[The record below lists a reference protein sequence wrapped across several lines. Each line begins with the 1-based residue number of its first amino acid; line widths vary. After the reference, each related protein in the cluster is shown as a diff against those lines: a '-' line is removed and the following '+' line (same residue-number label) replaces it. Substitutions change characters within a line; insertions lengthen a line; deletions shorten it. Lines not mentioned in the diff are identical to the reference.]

1 MRDVANEACGVGPLV
16 SILWRNLRGD
26 RLPRRVPSDGRGAH
40 RVFIAVVACE
50 ERSREGCGLCYTS
63 VGDDAS
69 LEHKLQETYIFSVDP
84 GRAGARGE
92 IPPAPGGRSAGGPV
106 DRIDAGESH
115 AARETERRARPGG
128 RGAGTWKQHKPIA

>member
-50 ERSREGCGLCYTS
+50 ERSREGFGLCYTS

-69 LEHKLQETYIFSVDP
+69 LEDSNINCKDIFSHLRSSV
-84 GRAGARGE
+84 RAARGDRPE
-92 IPPAPGGRSAGGPV
+92 L

-115 AARETERRARPGG
+115 AARETERRARPRG
-128 RGAGTWKQHKPIA
+128 RGAGTWKQHNPIA